1 MPPPP
6 RPPRRG
12 VTLVELLVA
21 LAIAGVLATL
31 TLGGLRAAAD
41 REAVR
46 AAAAEVRAAFAAART
61 LAVARGA
68 RAAVRIDTV
77 GGRVVVHAGAD
88 TVWRAAPG
96 ASHRVRLAASRDS
109 MAYAGGSGL
118 GHGAANLRVVVRRA
132 AAAETVVVSRAGRV
146 R

>member
-1 MPPPP
+1 MRLRRA
-6 RPPRRG
+6 RPRG

-21 LAIAGVLATL
+21 LAVASVLAAVTL
-31 TLGGLRAAAD
+31 RGLRAVAA

-46 AAAAEVRAAFAAART
+46 AAAGEVRTAFATART

-68 RAAVRIDTV
+68 RAAVRIDTLA
-77 GGRVVVHAGAD
+77 GRVVVHAGVD

-96 ASHRVRLAASRDS
+96 ADHGVRLAATRDS

-118 GHGAANLRVVVRRA
+118 GHGAANLRVVVRRGW
-132 AAAETVVVSRAGRV
+132 AAETVVVARAGRV